1 MLFTS
6 GWLSCAAKK
15 PVSRKTV
22 AKANKS
28 FGVDLHCHIH
38 TPAADLIA
46 QKADSPASDW
56 AAQYKD
62 PRTKAHPKA
71 ARRT

>member
-1 MLFTS
+1 MMFTCGS
-6 GWLSCAAKK
+6 LSCAAKK
-15 PVSRKTV
+15 PASRKTV

-46 QKADSPASDW
+46 QKIVFAFEHLEQHLGAFG
-56 AAQYKD
+56 
-62 PRTKAHPKA
+62 
-71 ARRT
+71 